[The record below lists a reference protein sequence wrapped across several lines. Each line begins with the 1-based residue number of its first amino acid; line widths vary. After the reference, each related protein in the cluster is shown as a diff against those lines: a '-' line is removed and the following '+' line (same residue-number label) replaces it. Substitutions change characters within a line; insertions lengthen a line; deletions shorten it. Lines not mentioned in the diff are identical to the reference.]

1 MLIGCGASVVIPT
14 EYWKLG
20 GMLAELRMIV
30 NTVSGFYTVK
40 QNPAAKS
47 VDEAPLELLLT

>member
-30 NTVSGFYTVK
+30 STVSGFYTVK